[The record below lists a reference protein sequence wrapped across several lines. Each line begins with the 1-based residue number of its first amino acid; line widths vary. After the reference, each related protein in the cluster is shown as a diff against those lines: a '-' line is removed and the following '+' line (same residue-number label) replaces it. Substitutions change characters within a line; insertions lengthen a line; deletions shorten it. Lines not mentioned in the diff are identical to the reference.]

1 MVLCLARGAP
11 FNLPLTFILIP
22 FSFEKAL
29 LLNNV
34 KVVFKNL
41 KKLCFFC
48 FSTDSLQ
55 IELVIQKNGCV
66 VHVYIKL
73 TPSLKKSFR
82 LYFLSCAKLFSIA
95 ALFFCLT

>member
-11 FNLPLTFILIP
+11 FNLPFTFILIP

-34 KVVFKNL
+34 KVVLKIL
-41 KKLCFFC
+41 KKLCLFC

-55 IELVIQKNGCV
+55 IELVIQKNLV
-66 VHVYIKL
+66 VLYMCTLINSVFKVISTIFSKL
-73 TPSLKKSFR
+73 
-82 LYFLSCAKLFSIA
+82 C
-95 ALFFCLT
+95 